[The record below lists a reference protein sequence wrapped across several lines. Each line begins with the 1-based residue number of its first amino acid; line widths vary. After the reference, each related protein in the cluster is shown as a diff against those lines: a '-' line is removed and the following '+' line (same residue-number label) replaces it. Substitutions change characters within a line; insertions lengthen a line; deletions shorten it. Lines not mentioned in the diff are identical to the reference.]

1 MCFGTGDVANLQTTK
16 SPAGPGLVFWN
27 SYPIHPRNRPCGAKS
42 LILKGIN
49 GVADGA
55 RTPPC
60 GERRGIN
67 VGVLPVSKQFIY
79 PSIPRIHPRIHP
91 RNSIA
96 KKTKKLHLFPTLPA
110 SLHDSFNF
118 SQRTSWSVE
127 AGEDQ
132 ASTFWV
138 SFWAVNVRRPPENER
153 SCL

>member
-27 SYPIHPRNRPCGAKS
+27 SSPIHPRNRHCGAKS

-60 GERRGIN
+60 GECRGIN
-67 VGVLPVSKQFIY
+67 VGDVPVSKQFIY

-91 RNSIA
+91 QNSLA
-96 KKTKKLHLFPTLPA
+96 KLTKMLQLFPSLPV
-110 SLHDSFNF
+110 SLRDSVFLSSDLF
-118 SQRTSWSVE
+118 IY
-127 AGEDQ
+127 
-132 ASTFWV
+132 
-138 SFWAVNVRRPPENER
+138 
-153 SCL
+153 